1 MVFIGER
8 REQLKAGVD
17 FVAGQQ
23 RIGAGEGEG
32 KGFLRF
38 NAHVA
43 GVRVSKQAEIGQ
55 GFGGFLFC
63 LGRSAY
69 AMFSKRRGYPFAVR
83 DIHAVFAVFIIFAR
97 EKGGIE
103 MVVEKGEQHNAQA
116 GNEAVNI
123 KHHWQGK
130 GLFTRECLFKKISYQ
145 VLLQSRL

>member
-1 MVFIGER
+1 MF
-8 REQLKAGVD
+8 
-17 FVAGQQ
+17 
-23 RIGAGEGEG
+23 G
-32 KGFLRF
+32 KR
-38 NAHVA
+38 
-43 GVRVSKQAEIGQ
+43 
-55 GFGGFLFC
+55 C
-63 LGRSAY
+63 
-69 AMFSKRRGYPFAVR
+69 GYPFAVR